1 MNDLVK
7 VTARKRPFL
16 ADFETRYVPT
26 GTTIGEIVASLYPI
40 AKIRACAVA
49 FLDGRPVPPEQWHYA
64 PRPGELLNVSLVP
77 QDPLGIG
84 SDTLRVALTVAI
96 GFAGMVGDK
105 FIKGPLGWAMSTV
118 GLLGGALLA
127 NWLIP
132 AAETTIADTGH
143 SISGSRNSITQWG
156 SWPKIYGRVRFT
168 PPLAALPYTESLGE
182 NQYLRALFV
191 LGYGPLTVR
200 DVRVGDVPI
209 FTAAGEVAFEN
220 IQLEIRE
227 GLPDDLPITLVTKS
241 VKEDELNTKLYYGQD
256 DVIRITENDIDEIS
270 IDLSFPS
277 GLCDKR
283 GDDIIGWSV
292 YFRIRYR
299 PHGTGDD
306 AWTEVDEVSANQL
319 YELATLAG
327 NGSAGTVNW
336 LNGLTSGLNAA
347 AADIAALATEDWGA
361 TQEVHDRLIVWIDN
375 AVNAIANARNPQ
387 NDATLFQA
395 LEDCANAIALISPL
409 VGGVA
414 IVPISGVAAAAQAI
428 TDVLCLILD
437 AVKVLVEISDY
448 REQGY
453 GPALSTFPQ
462 LEQWWIRLRGLQY
475 LFPEVTVDEARITGA
490 TERPIRH
497 GYRWSVQRGMYDV
510 WIAKTQPDVDPEE
523 HEDVHEEMYWSV
535 LRSIQNKRPV
545 RTDLLPP
552 MAYLAIRVKA
562 SDQFT
567 GSLDRVNVDLA
578 ARLPVATPDG
588 YGGYTWT
595 VEETRN
601 PAWAWLDALCGPN
614 RPGLPEQALCH
625 VPRPVALDRIESLD
639 DVYDWAVT
647 CDNEEFAVNGEPL
660 RVGRTFDLALTKQM
674 TQDSLAKTIAAAGQ
688 ASHGRPGNKFGI
700 VRDIELTVPDQH
712 FTPANSWGFG
722 CVQRHQK
729 LPNALRVTFTDAERD
744 FQAVERIV
752 YDDGYGD
759 EVGDIP
765 AVTFESI
772 DLVGCSDAR
781 QAWCDG
787 RNYLAQM
794 KLRPRRFTLNC
805 MGEHVTCRRGG
816 LVRVTHDVPMW
827 GLAWGRVRTITA
839 AMTDDPV
846 PVPVDPPVTLLTFD
860 NSIPMQAGHTYTLV
874 LVYQDGW
881 GQEVEL
887 DGVLFD
893 DEYSS
898 ASFQGEFPLSPAS
911 DASAGGVAAAVGDMW
926 MAGEQGAVT
935 QDLKVV
941 DIQCGKDMTATLS
954 LVDAAPDIHRD
965 PNLEI
970 PDFKP
975 GTFVPPVLEV
985 PRPAPPQIAEYPPG
999 DGRAGQL
1006 MILADE
1012 RACIQNPDGS
1022 LTPTIIVC
1030 LQQAAFPAGITVPD
1044 ALEVQHRRLADAG
1057 HAESVN
1063 MQFWVTQAA
1072 LPIDTRQ
1079 VQIRGI
1085 SEGHTYDVRLRFTC
1099 RTGLCS
1105 AWAEA
1110 TVYLSGKTNPPPDV
1124 PSASLDNG
1132 VTLRW
1137 SYPDS
1142 LRPVDFKGF
1151 VVRQYPAIL
1160 AADQW
1165 SAALPVED
1173 GYITNTMLDV
1183 SMYTAGPRTFFVKAL
1198 DTSGN
1203 ESYAAAIVQTNLA
1216 GATPENVIYTFSVAG
1231 ASWAG
1236 TLRGCEVD
1244 AGKLKASADPLG
1256 ALLPMYPPPWTDPM
1270 YPPNEGDAFYQQG
1283 WSAGDFTWDFTPPA
1297 GTGGYPLTVSVDAVD
1312 AAFDLWFG
1320 TSAVDLRPWPGQ
1332 IIADEAVTYWF
1343 QLEIKAAGA
1352 TAARPTFNDISILVD
1367 VPDITEHFEDLTI
1380 SDYDADTGIRLPI
1393 ARTYHEILGVGGLTM
1408 QQDDYKAVVIKVVD
1422 KGSPSAVAPTEGPL
1436 VKALNAAGDAVQV
1449 DAFDATVWGY

>member
-16 ADFETRYVPT
+16 ADFKTLHVRP
-26 GTTIGEIVASLYPI
+26 GTTIGEIVAGLYPI
-40 AKIRACAVA
+40 AQIRACAVA
-49 FLDGRPVPPEQWHYA
+49 FLDGRPVPPDQWHYA

-77 QDPLGIG
+77 QDALGIG

-105 FIKGPLGWAMSTV
+105 FIKGPLGWALSTV
-118 GLLGGALLA
+118 GLVGGALLA
-127 NWLIP
+127 NWLVP
-132 AAETTIADTGH
+132 ASETTIADTGH

-156 SWPKIYGRVRFT
+156 AWPKIYGRVRFT

-209 FTAAGEVAFEN
+209 FTEAGEVAFEN
-220 IQLEIRE
+220 IQIEIRE
-227 GLPDDLPITLVTKS
+227 GLPGDLPITLVTKS

-256 DVIRITENDIDEIS
+256 DVIRITESDVDEIS

-283 GDDIIGWSV
+283 GDDIVGWSV

-319 YELATLAG
+319 YELATLADIT
-327 NGSAGTVNW
+327 GTVDW
-336 LNGLTSGLNAA
+336 LDGLTSGLTAA
-347 AADIAALATEDWGA
+347 AADIEALATEDWGA

-387 NDATLFQA
+387 NDETLFQA
-395 LEDCANAIALISPL
+395 LEDCANAIALVAPL

-497 GYRWSVQRGMYDV
+497 GYRWSVTAGMYDV
-510 WIAKTQPDVDPEE
+510 WIAKTQPDVDPDE
-523 HEDVHEEMYWSV
+523 HEYVQEEMYWSV
-535 LRSIQNKRPV
+535 LRSIKNKRPV
-545 RTDLLPP
+545 RTELLPP

-578 ARLPVATPDG
+578 ARLPVASPDG
-588 YGGYTWT
+588 YGGYTWA

-625 VPRPVALDRIESLD
+625 VPRPVALERIESLD
-639 DVYDWAVT
+639 DVWDWAVA
-647 CDNEEFAVNGEPL
+647 CDEEKFIVGDEPL

-674 TQDSLAKTIAAAGQ
+674 TQDALAKAIAAAGQ

-722 CVQRHQK
+722 CVQRHQQ
-729 LPNALRVTFTDAERD
+729 LPNALRVTYTDAERD

-752 YDDGYGD
+752 YDDD
-759 EVGDIP
+759 FDDTN
-765 AVTFESI
+765 AATFETM

-794 KLRPRRFTLNC
+794 KLRPRRFSLNC

-816 LVRVTHDVPMW
+816 LVRVVHDVPMW
-827 GLAWGRVRTITA
+827 GLAWGRVVSIA
-839 AMTDDPV
+839 PAMTEDDP
-846 PVPVDPPVTLLTFD
+846 PVPVDPPVTLLNFD
-860 NSIPMQAGHTYTLV
+860 NAIPMQAGHTYNLV
-874 LVYQDGW
+874 VVYQDGW
-881 GQEVEL
+881 GQEIEL
-887 DGVLFD
+887 DGVLVD
-893 DEYSS
+893 GEYDEV
-898 ASFQGEFPLSPAS
+898 SFHGEFPLSSAS
-911 DASAGGVAAAVGDMW
+911 DASAGGVAAAAGDMW

-965 PNLEI
+965 PNDPI
-970 PDFKP
+970 PDFQP

-985 PRPAPPQIAEYPPG
+985 PRPAPPQIAVYPPG

-1022 LTPTIIVC
+1022 LTPTIIIC

-1044 ALEVQHRRLADAG
+1044 AMEVQHRRLADAG

-1072 LPIDTRQ
+1072 LPVETRQ
-1079 VQIRGI
+1079 VQVRGI

-1099 RTGLCS
+1099 RSGLCS
-1105 AWAEA
+1105 AWAET

-1124 PSASLDNG
+1124 LSAALDNG
-1132 VTLRW
+1132 RTLRW
-1137 SYPDS
+1137 SYP
-1142 LRPVDFKGF
+1142 LAVRPVDFKGF
-1151 VVRQYPAIL
+1151 VVRHYPGL
-1160 AADQW
+1160 VAADQW
-1165 SAALPVED
+1165 GIATPLGD
-1173 GYITNTMLDV
+1173 GYQTDTFVDV
-1183 SMYTAGPRTFFVKAL
+1183 GPFTGGERTFFVKAL

-1203 ESYAAAIVQTNLA
+1203 ESLNAAIVQTNLT
-1216 GATPENVIYTFSVAG
+1216 GATPENVIFSNDITTLETPMV
-1231 ASWAG
+1231 
-1236 TLRGCEVD
+1236 LRGGEWDYDTIV
-1244 AGKLKASADPLG
+1244 ATADPLG
-1256 ALLPMYPPPWTDPM
+1256 EFLPMYPEPWTDLM
-1270 YPPNEGDAFYQQG
+1270 YPAPLENAFYDQG
-1283 WSAGDFTWDFTPPA
+1283 WQNIDFSWGFTPPA
-1297 GTGGYPLTVSVDAVD
+1297 GSEGCTMTVALTALN
-1312 AAFDLWFG
+1312 AAGVELFWGSSPTDMQ
-1320 TSAVDLRPWPGQ
+1320 RWPGQ
-1332 IIADEAVTYWF
+1332 EVAHEGVKVYFALYVTAPAIGEDRPEITAIA
-1343 QLEIKAAGA
+1343 
-1352 TAARPTFNDISILVD
+1352 NLVD
-1367 VPDITEHFEDLTI
+1367 VPDITEHFEDLAITVA
-1380 SDYDADTGIRLPI
+1380 ADGVRLPI
-1393 ARTYHEILGVGGLTM
+1393 ARVYHQILGVGGLTM
-1408 QQDDYKAVVIKVVD
+1408 QDDLNDAVVLKVVD
-1422 KGSPSAVAPTEGPL
+1422 KGSPTAENPTDGPL
-1436 VKALNAAGDAVQV
+1436 VKAFKANGDPALV
-1449 DAFDATVWGY
+1449 DAFDATVWGF